1 MKSLAYFG
9 KKLVHLCKFSCT
21 KVSNFYISCKILI
34 KSYFHILLFEVN
46 PVWIQLSYFSTIS
59 LFGYLALK
67 LSQPRT
73 ITPNSTS
80 ASPFTPNNIDIL
92 FTSIS
97 AATVSSMAT
106 VEMEFFSNTQLIF
119 MTILM
124 LMGGEVFTSLFRLN
138 LKTFFHRNELITNTN
153 TKELV
158 SFSGSVGV
166 EENEKPKENDLESN
180 TNYYLRNF
188 SVRSDGLNYDSV
200 IKSLGYVV
208 LVYFLVVQMVGVI
221 LVASYTSLV
230 SSAREVLTKKGI
242 SIQTFSIFVTVS
254 TFSNTGFVPTNENM
268 IVFKKNSGLLLL
280 LIPQTLLGNT
290 LFAPSLRFLIWVL
303 EKLTKREDYR
313 YMLKN
318 SKEMGYGHLISS
330 VKCQFLAMTV
340 LGFIVIQFVLLCAME
355 WNSQVMDGLSWF
367 EKLVAAFFQVVNTR
381 HSGEAVFDL
390 SIVSSAILVLFV
402 AMMYLPQYFSFMPIK
417 PEEEVTKSG
426 KGHKNEGRTAMQCI
440 LFSQLSYLVIFIVL
454 ICILEREKM
463 KTDPL
468 NFNVLSITLEVIS
481 AYGNVG
487 YSTGYSCARQIKA
500 EASCKDRW
508 YGFVGR
514 WSNLPKFVL
523 IIVMLFGRLKKFTSH
538 GGKAWRVSK
547 YS

>member
-1 MKSLAYFG
+1 
-9 KKLVHLCKFSCT
+9 
-21 KVSNFYISCKILI
+21 
-34 KSYFHILLFEVN
+34 
-46 PVWIQLSYFSTIS
+46 
-59 LFGYLALK
+59 
-67 LSQPRT
+67 
-73 ITPNSTS
+73 
-80 ASPFTPNNIDIL
+80 
-92 FTSIS
+92 
-97 AATVSSMAT
+97 
-106 VEMEFFSNTQLIF
+106 
-119 MTILM
+119 
-124 LMGGEVFTSLFRLN
+124 
-138 LKTFFHRNELITNTN
+138 
-153 TKELV
+153 
-158 SFSGSVGV
+158 
-166 EENEKPKENDLESN
+166 
-180 TNYYLRNF
+180 
-188 SVRSDGLNYDSV
+188 
-200 IKSLGYVV
+200 
-208 LVYFLVVQMVGVI
+208 MVGVI